1 MTTQKKSMRSKA
13 DLVSYGHMFI
23 NVFAVVFIAFT
34 VHRFFNTKFLSE
46 AVTPD
51 SPSLAFMVGSLSD
64 IWVGFLMTFVIT
76 PITYGAYRLD
86 KNLGILAKCFFFL
99 ILTGTL
105 SAHQGYVEFFRF
117 QVEPFH
123 LSYLS
128 DVQFIDSNAAS
139 FLTRETLILLVISG
153 CAASLALLRK
163 QKKIEL
169 KSWAVVMAFAFLA
182 LIAHNRNIHYRVQ
195 WFIPENLQTNLF
207 ESLYLR
213 SAKLGNTA
221 KLLPTD
227 FTAAKTFY
235 SKDRASLSDD
245 RYQSTIF
252 SSSIQKNPPTHQIA
266 EALKQTFKEHVD
278 RGAKPAIIIALL
290 ESLRPSETGVFSQNQ
305 KSLTPRL
312 DQLAQSGIWF
322 RRAFST
328 GSVTRGGQE
337 ATLCG
342 NFSGRNTSLM
352 RNFDSL
358 PYRCITDVLN
368 NETVAKYWYHGGD
381 GRFDGQEAFWRR
393 HNVKDFMTVKSFP
406 LDAARTGWG
415 VGDLILFK
423 EAANKIMGLS
433 QQNTSFSLGMLL
445 SVTNHIPWQMPGNSS
460 QADNSSEP
468 WFLTTTYTD
477 TSVGAL
483 VDELKKTNIW
493 QSTLLFV
500 ISDHGNKTKPHAD
513 LYKESR
519 NSNQLLQSHVNLIVS
534 GGITEEALER
544 DKQPPMVFDHFVG
557 QADVATTI
565 ANIIALEPYL
575 SMGKNLF
582 EETSSYP
589 VLSQTEEGIYIPALD
604 QLVSYSEINKSL
616 PESTSPDWIYRFHYK
631 AALEY
636 LLEMRSAP

>member
-1 MTTQKKSMRSKA
+1 
-13 DLVSYGHMFI
+13 MFI
-23 NVFAVVFIAFT
+23 NVFAVVFIAFA

-46 AVTPD
+46 SVPPD
-51 SPSLAFMVGSLSD
+51 SPPMAFLIGSLSD
-64 IWVGFLMTFVIT
+64 IWVSFLTTFVIT
-76 PITYGAYRLD
+76 PIAYSAYRFS
-86 KNLGILAKCFFFL
+86 KNLGFLIQFLFFL
-99 ILTGTL
+99 VLTGTL

-153 CAASLALLRK
+153 CAALLALLRK

-169 KSWAVVMAFAFLA
+169 KSWAVVMVFAFLA

-213 SAKLGNTA
+213 SVKLGNIA
-221 KLLPTD
+221 NLLPTD

-235 SKDRASLSDD
+235 SKDHASLSDD
-245 RYQSTIF
+245 KYHSTIF
-252 SSSIQKNPPTHQIA
+252 SSSIQKNPSTHQIA
-266 EALKQTFKEHVD
+266 GTIKQTFNEHVE

-290 ESLRPSETGVFSQNQ
+290 ESLRPSETGVFAQKD

-358 PYRCITDVLN
+358 PYRCITDALSD
-368 NETVAKYWYHGGD
+368 ETAAKYWYHGGD

-393 HNVKDFMTVKSFP
+393 HNVKDIMTVKSFP
-406 LDAARTGWG
+406 SDAARTGWG

-423 EAANKIMGLS
+423 EAANKIRGLS
-433 QQNTSFSLGMLL
+433 QQDPSFSLGMLL
-445 SVTNHIPWQMPGNSS
+445 SVTNHIPWQMPGNSTK
-460 QADNSSEP
+460 ADDSSEP

-483 VDELKKTNIW
+483 VDELKKSNIW
-493 QSTLLFV
+493 KSTLLFV

-513 LYKESR
+513 LYKGSK

-544 DKQPPMVFDHFVG
+544 DKQLPIVFDHLVG

-565 ANIIALEPYL
+565 ADIVALEPYL

-589 VLSQTEEGIYIPALD
+589 ILSQTEEGVYIPALD
-604 QLVSYSEINKSL
+604 QLVPYSEINKNL
-616 PESTSPDWIYRFHYK
+616 PEITSPDWLYRFHYK

-636 LLEMRSAP
+636 LLEMRSAR